1 MDISKF
7 VTRLHINA
15 IVCSLALTYLATML
29 ILHGDACAGASIA
42 ASIGTLAIA
51 FAGQTN
57 GNGAPENP
65 DAPTAAIDGYVESAE
80 SDLPKHLE
88 PGAPG

>member
-65 DAPTAAIDGYVESAE
+65 DAPTAAAIQTFESAE
-80 SDLPKHLE
+80 SDLPRQKESPL
-88 PGAPG
+88 PG

>member
-1 MDISKF
+1 MDVSKF
-7 VTRLHINA
+7 VTKLHVNA

-51 FAGQTN
+51 FANQTN
-57 GNGAPENP
+57 GNGAPGD
-65 DAPTAAIDGYVESAE
+65 DAPASTDDSSVLVG
-80 SDLPKHLE
+80 SDLPGRIE
-88 PGAPG
+88 PPSPG

>member
-57 GNGAPENP
+57 GNGAPGD
-65 DAPTAAIDGYVESAE
+65 DAP
-80 SDLPKHLE
+80 SDSHD
-88 PGAPG
+88 

>member
-1 MDISKF
+1 MDLSKF
-7 VTRLHINA
+7 VTRLHVNA

-51 FAGQTN
+51 FAQQTN
-57 GNGAPENP
+57 GNGAPGD
-65 DAPTAAIDGYVESAE
+65 DAPTAAANQDDSSVLAE
-80 SDLPKHLE
+80 SDLLKTTE
-88 PGAPG
+88 

>member
-15 IVCSLALTYLATML
+15 IVCSLALTYLSTML
-29 ILHGDACAGASIA
+29 IVHGDKCAGASIA

-51 FAGQTN
+51 FANQT
-57 GNGAPENP
+57 NGAPENP
-65 DAPTAAIDGYVESAE
+65 DAPSAAIENETFESAE
-80 SDLPKHLE
+80 SDLPKKIE
-88 PGAPG
+88 

>member
-1 MDISKF
+1 MDLSKF
-7 VTRLHINA
+7 VTRLHVNA

-51 FAGQTN
+51 FANQTN
-57 GNGAPENP
+57 GAPGD
-65 DAPTAAIDGYVESAE
+65 DAPTADANQAGYVESAE
-80 SDLPKHLE
+80 SDLLKMKE
-88 PGAPG
+88 